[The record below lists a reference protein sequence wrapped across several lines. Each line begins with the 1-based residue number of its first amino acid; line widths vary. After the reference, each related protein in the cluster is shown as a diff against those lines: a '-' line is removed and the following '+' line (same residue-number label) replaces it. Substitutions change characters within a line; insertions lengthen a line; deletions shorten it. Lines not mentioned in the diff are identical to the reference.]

1 MMETTEI
8 ENDIEAYAPF
18 RYIITMIN
26 FRCWIIRCLISA
38 LMESWGIQKIPQLAV
53 HDYYYEDE
61 GVHGYAERVVPPLFD
76 LSPFFSELN

>member
-1 MMETTEI
+1 METTEI
-8 ENDIEAYAPF
+8 ENSIEAYAPF

-38 LMESWGIQKIPQLAV
+38 LLEAWGIQKSPQLAV